1 MLLFQKAYLSGESYR
16 YYHLLSGQDLP
27 IKPIEEIYHFFDN
40 KHVQF
45 LEFGADNHDKYRF
58 RMGSFHYNGSN
69 KVLMRL
75 FSYGNRIN
83 TMFGRDRLTKYNL
96 QVYKGSNWASLT
108 SEAVKYLVEH
118 RKLIQ
123 RITRYSLCAD
133 EVYKHTLLMN
143 SDRNFS
149 INSGSDIRY
158 IDWEHHEGTSPR
170 TLRNGDYEILMKSE
184 CLFARKFDVDVDVII
199 IKKIIDLNR

>member
-1 MLLFQKAYLSGESYR
+1 MQWGTQTQVNTEMLLFQKAYLSGESYR

-123 RITRYSLCAD
+123 ESLDTRFAQTRYISTHC
-133 EVYKHTLLMN
+133 
-143 SDRNFS
+143 
-149 INSGSDIRY
+149 
-158 IDWEHHEGTSPR
+158 
-170 TLRNGDYEILMKSE
+170 
-184 CLFARKFDVDVDVII
+184 
-199 IKKIIDLNR
+199 